1 MTTKRLSVTLDEELL
16 DAAVRASGADSK
28 REAIE
33 EALRE
38 LVRRRRVER
47 MVERAGAVE
56 LERSVEDLLH
66 DRAAE

>member
-1 MTTKRLSVTLDEELL
+1 MATKRMSVTLDPELL
-16 DAAVRASGADSK
+16 DEAVRASGADSK

-47 MVERAGAVE
+47 MVERAGSVA
-56 LERSVEDLLH
+56 LERSVEDLLEE
-66 DRAAE
+66 REAG